1 MHMCVEYILKNAT
14 NTFAIDKK
22 SLVRNKPPFDTC
34 AAKSLAKAKSFC
46 GLDLT
51 IKWPLIVANASLS
64 I

>member
-1 MHMCVEYILKNAT
+1 MQRTHLRLT
-14 NTFAIDKK
+14 KK
-22 SLVRNKPPFDTC
+22 TLLRNKPPFITC
-34 AAKSLAKAKSFC
+34 ESQSFAVAKSFC